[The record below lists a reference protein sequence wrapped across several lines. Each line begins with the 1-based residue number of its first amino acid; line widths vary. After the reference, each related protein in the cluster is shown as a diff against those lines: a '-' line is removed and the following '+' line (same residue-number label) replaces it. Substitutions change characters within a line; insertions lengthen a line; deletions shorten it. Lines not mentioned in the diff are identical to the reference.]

1 MAGTEGKLA
10 EQIAAQI
17 EADIAALG
25 WPVGTNLGSEAS
37 LIKKYGVSRAV
48 LREAIRLIE
57 HHLVGRMR
65 PGPGGGLV
73 VTKQDPEV
81 VARAMSLYL
90 SFAKVGRDQLLVV
103 RGEIEGVAAEL
114 AATLATEQE
123 RVDLQQFMRSESES
137 LGKSWREA
145 KAFHLRI
152 ANMAHNPAIYLFVRC
167 LADLTEQHTEPR
179 DDRDETA
186 LRIHEVHAKIAEA
199 VIAGDSGLAKYR
211 MRRHITA
218 ISPWLA
224 EAIPH
229 RTLSADQSA

>member
-1 MAGTEGKLA
+1 MARTERKRA
-10 EQIAAQI
+10 EQVAAQL

-25 WPVGTNLGSEAS
+25 WPVGMNLGSEAS
-37 LIKKYGVSRAV
+37 LIEKYGVSRAV

-73 VTKQDPEV
+73 VTRQDPEV

-103 RGEIEGVAAEL
+103 RGEIEGFAAEL
-114 AATLATEQE
+114 AASTATEQE
-123 RVDLQQFMRSESES
+123 RVELQEFMRFEPEFVGESW
-137 LGKSWREA
+137 KEA

-152 ANMAHNPAIYLFVRC
+152 ANMTHNPAIYLFVQC
-167 LADLTEQHTEPR
+167 LADLTEQHTETHK
-179 DDRDETA
+179 DRDEA
-186 LRIHEVHAKIAEA
+186 VQRIHEVHMKIADA
-199 VIAGDSGLAKYR
+199 VIAGDGGLAKYR
-211 MRRHITA
+211 MRSHILA

-229 RTLSADQSA
+229 QDQSARSST